1 MDANP
6 PTLFIYFFFL
16 LNLHLYKP
24 DPPSRARIF
33 LQNRENWEHRDIL
46 EMFYSHPRAGACCS
60 CPLSP
65 ALLALYSGNFLQSSL
80 PMSFFWEWED
90 NPADRICKIVSL
102 QGLVVIRD
110 SLAFIICPWPAQPLL
125 GLDLGNVWRIFQI
138 LPGLGARTEQGFYCS
153 PNFIKINRNF
163 ILYCWAAQEKL
174 GRILC

>member
-1 MDANP
+1 MSSVSKAGEKTRIRRIIFLIILISFFP
-6 PTLFIYFFFL
+6 PQSLLQEKGIYQMFQPENAEEYFAFLKYGCKSPHFIYLIFFL

-80 PMSFFWEWED
+80 PMSFF
-90 NPADRICKIVSL
+90 
-102 QGLVVIRD
+102 
-110 SLAFIICPWPAQPLL
+110 L
-125 GLDLGNVWRIFQI
+125 GVG
-138 LPGLGARTEQGFYCS
+138 G
-153 PNFIKINRNF
+153 
-163 ILYCWAAQEKL
+163 
-174 GRILC
+174 